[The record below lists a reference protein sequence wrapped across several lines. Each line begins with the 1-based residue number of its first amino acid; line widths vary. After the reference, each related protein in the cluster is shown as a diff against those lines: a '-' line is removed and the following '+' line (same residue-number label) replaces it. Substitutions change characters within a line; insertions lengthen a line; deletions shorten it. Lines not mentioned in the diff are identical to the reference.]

1 MSDGKILVG
10 VSYFNNREPVD
21 NYSDA
26 DMVTV
31 AVLDDSELSG
41 QLFTVAILDNS
52 LKPSW
57 VPAKR
62 NLGLLRITVK
72 ELSEFTDIDIES
84 EFIDGNTDTE
94 SESESWG
101 AAAAS
106 TFNEEDHPR
115 ADDGKFGDG
124 NGNGDS
130 GVKKNDKPIN
140 KIREELKDVAF
151 NTADSFFF
159 AYDAGTEYNPKTP
172 EIDADTF
179 NQKYKG
185 QLDIIATPGSHSP
198 IDIVLSDDDTFISPD
213 SLDTYNNI
221 LQDAISQSPSL
232 QKFQQK
238 IKEGNKTISDELE
251 RTNTVKRGADITEL
265 TSMLE
270 NDGKVGYHSREQ
282 YGKYT
287 DFVST
292 SIDSDQAKEF
302 STANAGPIEIEFDVS
317 QMDKADYQ
325 PVQYELRRD
334 IKIKDDNREFRPYE
348 KFGGVHSSTYMREG
362 EVHLRK
368 GSKPTV
374 KSVNISYPTTPE
386 EKKEIENTVS
396 RLGDINNQ
404 KIEIKYN
411 NG

>member
-1 MSDGKILVG
+1 MSDDGKILVG

-21 NYSDA
+21 FYSDA
-26 DMVTV
+26 DTVTV
-31 AVLDDSELSG
+31 SVLGDSELNG
-41 QLFTVAILDNS
+41 QLFTLTIVDNT

-57 VPAKR
+57 MPAK
-62 NLGLLRITVK
+62 NDSEILEITEEVLTELL
-72 ELSEFTDIDIES
+72 
-84 EFIDGNTDTE
+84 DGDEGEDTEPDTE

-101 AAAAS
+101 GAAG

-115 ADDGKFGDG
+115 ADDGKFGSGDG
-124 NGNGDS
+124 DGNGDS

-159 AYDAGTEYNPKTP
+159 AYDAGTEYSPKTP

-213 SLDTYNNI
+213 SLDTYNTI

-251 RTNTVKRGADITEL
+251 RTNTVNRGADIAEL

-270 NDGKVGYHSREQ
+270 NDGKVGYHNREQ

-292 SIDSDQAKEF
+292 SIDSDQSKEF
-302 STANAGPIEIEFDVS
+302 STGNARPIEIEFDVS

-374 KSVNISYPTTPE
+374 KSVNISYLTTPE